1 MKAYRKLVAIL
12 SVMFVTAPGISGQH
26 LKLQSFSGAVTVES
40 AGKTVSATTGMT
52 LKASDCLSIPAGGSA
67 SVFNE
72 RDKRVYKSV
81 RTGRIT
87 VSRLIIEA
95 RDVAADNSAN
105 VASKLRFGTRSL
117 KTGNN
122 TYVEKGM
129 VTRSLAQFDA
139 SADSLMLDTG
149 RLADY
154 IIAAIGG
161 SADREPP
168 VKFTRQVGD
177 DYEGIMIQNTLD
189 IPIYFNLLSIEGGN
203 ARLSVLG
210 QPGATY
216 VMLPGQEMLRTN
228 RQQPRPDVAG
238 IMVMTPVH
246 FDIDTLIEA
255 LNARL
260 SGAVTAEKPEADLP
274 VYAVIY

>member
-1 MKAYRKLVAIL
+1 MKTYKKLMAVLAIML
-12 SVMFVTAPGISGQH
+12 ATAPGVAGQH

-40 AGKTVSATTGMT
+40 AGKTVGATTGMA
-52 LKASDCLSIPAGGSA
+52 LKASDCLSIPAGGSV

-81 RTGRIT
+81 RTGRVT

-105 VASKLRFGTRSL
+105 VASKLRFGTRGI

-139 SADSLMLDTG
+139 SADSLVLDTG

-154 IIAAIGG
+154 IMAAIGG
-161 SADREPP
+161 NADEEPP
-168 VKFTRQVGD
+168 VRFTRQTGD
-177 DYEGIMIQNTLD
+177 DYEGFMIQNTLD
-189 IPIYFNLLSIEGGN
+189 IPVYFNLLTIEGGN

-228 RQQPRPDVAG
+228 GQQPRPDVAG
-238 IMVMTPVH
+238 VMIMTPVH

-260 SGAVTAEKPEADLP
+260 SGSVTAEKPAADLP
-274 VYAVIY
+274 AYAVIF